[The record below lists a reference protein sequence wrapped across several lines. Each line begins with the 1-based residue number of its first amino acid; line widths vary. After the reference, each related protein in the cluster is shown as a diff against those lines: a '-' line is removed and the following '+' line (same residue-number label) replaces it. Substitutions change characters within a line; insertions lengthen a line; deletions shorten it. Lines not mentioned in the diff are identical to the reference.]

1 MFIANSRDLVQIV
14 LCIGSLGSLCNAG
27 VSCGKPFSSE
37 EAMSDLT
44 PERKAEQEDGG
55 GEREEES
62 VRKEEDQGD
71 VGSTVEGEG
80 EAGSGGGPEGKEI
93 RKSYDKMATLKKE
106 FGQSG
111 SYRSQDGTLYIGK
124 VLVESLYSHFL
135 GDFDSRGVRT
145 GLGHLEV
152 RMAHC

>member
-1 MFIANSRDLVQIV
+1 MADL
-14 LCIGSLGSLCNAG
+14 A
-27 VSCGKPFSSE
+27 
-37 EAMSDLT
+37 
-44 PERKAEQEDGG
+44 PERKTEQEDGG
-55 GEREEES
+55 GEKVEDTES

-71 VGSTVEGEG
+71 EGSTVEGQG
-80 EAGSGGGPEGKEI
+80 EAGTGGGPEGKEI

-124 VLVESLYSHFL
+124 ILIKSLNAYSHFL

-152 RMAHC
+152 RMSHC